1 MRRRGWEKVEG
12 RTTMET
18 DTAPSDWLVG
28 VGVRWSKRRNKK
40 VGRSPETEETGSP
53 LLHCDYGGGEGK
65 GVVRV

>member
-1 MRRRGWEKVEG
+1 
-12 RTTMET
+12 MET